1 MCLPAISGSQKL
13 RSRRTANPAIRVAD
27 VADRCGR
34 ATDMSTCIQLVG
46 EESNSRTGGMGIT
59 VHLRWELVSKPT
71 MRAAFHVACLRRP
84 VPTVAVEAVAV
95 CHWLTAPF
103 PNFARCLPSR
113 PWLAPAASCLSP
125 EAWPHCHSMRGGS
138 PELHLQAPTSCWTS
152 TPPPSCPTGSMCC
165 VGGE

>member
-71 MRAAFHVACLRRP
+71 MRAAAKGKNIRGHRQWRSFSCSLPASPGAHSSSGSSGRLSLAYSTLPQFCSLPAESPVAGS
-84 VPTVAVEAVAV
+84 
-95 CHWLTAPF
+95 
-103 PNFARCLPSR
+103 RC
-113 PWLAPAASCLSP
+113 
-125 EAWPHCHSMRGGS
+125 
-138 PELHLQAPTSCWTS
+138 
-152 TPPPSCPTGSMCC
+152 
-165 VGGE
+165 